1 MLQWIGANLATILIC
16 MILLAVVA
24 AIVVRMFRNRKKG
37 HSCGCGCSNCA
48 LSGHC
53 HPQDR

>member
-1 MLQWIGANLATILIC
+1 MLQWIGANLSTILIC

-37 HSCGCGCSNCA
+37 HSCGCGCSDCA